1 MLQPFCS
8 SNSFK
13 TVNLI
18 PCTRERPGAQCIAGP
33 KQGIWRWNSAV
44 WEGNHF
50 LGFSWPWQLTNA
62 PGGGAD
68 THNNV
73 DHNIFQ
79 QMWPTGLAAWVY
91 VYYFEIQNFN
101 EKISKYRSARCHS
114 NSIWECAKDR
124 KAKFDPNS
132 SHRGDLGKKLGKSTQ
147 LSRSPLSWK
156 RHSCI
161 ACYALLYILLFY
173 LYVLDIISYHSM
185 AALPPSFLTVIQ
197 FSATWMCCD
206 CSTISL
212 SMAACQDCCE
222 HPSVHALCPRTEIQ
236 VDVPEY
242 PLFALKPPP
251 GVSS

>member
-13 TVNLI
+13 TMNLI
-18 PCTRERPGAQCIAGP
+18 PCTRERPGVHSTAGP
-33 KQGIWRWNSAV
+33 KQAIWRWNSAV
-44 WEGNHF
+44 WEGSYF

-79 QMWPTGLAAWVY
+79 QMWHIGLAAWVY

-124 KAKFDPNS
+124 KGKFDPNS
-132 SHRGDLGKKLGKSTQ
+132 SRRGDLGKKAWEKHTAFQISII
-147 LSRSPLSWK
+147 WK
-156 RHSCI
+156 CHSFI

-173 LYVLDIISYHSM
+173 LYVSDIIS
-185 AALPPSFLTVIQ
+185 
-197 FSATWMCCD
+197 
-206 CSTISL
+206 
-212 SMAACQDCCE
+212 
-222 HPSVHALCPRTEIQ
+222 
-236 VDVPEY
+236 
-242 PLFALKPPP
+242 
-251 GVSS
+251 

>member
-18 PCTRERPGAQCIAGP
+18 PCTRERPGTQCIAGP
-33 KQGIWRWNSAV
+33 KQGIWQWHSAA

-91 VYYFEIQNFN
+91 VYYFEIQNLN
-101 EKISKYRSARCHS
+101 EKILNYRSARCQ
-114 NSIWECAKDR
+114 I
-124 KAKFDPNS
+124 PY
-132 SHRGDLGKKLGKSTQ
+132 G
-147 LSRSPLSWK
+147 
-156 RHSCI
+156 
-161 ACYALLYILLFY
+161 
-173 LYVLDIISYHSM
+173 
-185 AALPPSFLTVIQ
+185 
-197 FSATWMCCD
+197 
-206 CSTISL
+206 
-212 SMAACQDCCE
+212 
-222 HPSVHALCPRTEIQ
+222 SVPRTE
-236 VDVPEY
+236 
-242 PLFALKPPP
+242 KPNSTPILAEATWEKSLGKAYSFP
-251 GVSS
+251 DLRYLESAIV